1 MGGAI
6 HMVIDRQYH
15 LEHPDRPLARTT
27 DGARARSTRTLR
39 HAVWFAH
46 QQCVIRMP
54 QRNLINN

>member
-39 HAVWFAH
+39 HAVRRLVRTPPMCNKDA
-46 QQCVIRMP
+46 
-54 QRNLINN
+54 